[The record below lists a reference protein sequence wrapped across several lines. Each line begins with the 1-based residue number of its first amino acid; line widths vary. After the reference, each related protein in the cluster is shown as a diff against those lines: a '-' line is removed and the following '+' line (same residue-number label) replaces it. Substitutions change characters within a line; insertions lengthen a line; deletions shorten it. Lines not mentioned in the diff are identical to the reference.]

1 MVENTRETDGGCRAM
16 ARPGGR
22 SARIQAA
29 IFKAVE
35 ELREGPDGDLTV
47 PAIAARAGVT
57 PSTIYRRWGTLNEL
71 LAQVAAQNLRP
82 DAPPEATGDWRRD
95 LEIWLRQ
102 FVEEMSSD
110 PGRAMLREVLGGVR
124 AENAG
129 QCSAY
134 TRQQLDAILD
144 RARDA
149 SDEPPSTDELLDG
162 VIAPVMYRILFTRA
176 APDDD
181 YAIALLQRTLER

>member
-1 MVENTRETDGGCRAM
+1 M

-35 ELREGPDGDLTV
+35 ELREEPDGPDLTV

-110 PGRAMLREVLGGVR
+110 PGRAMLREVLGGER

-144 RARDA
+144 RARESREA
-149 SDEPPSTDELLDG
+149 PPSTDELLDG